1 MKLTWGA
8 MMSAANGEWMETSLT
23 VEREEGDARKF
34 YGGERGSGESQFFG
48 HLRRALIAAGIPMIR
63 KRMYKDGHMVA
74 EEQHYLRSPRIKR
87 GQPYLMIWN
96 GNYAIEGADTMW
108 NRDGCV
114 LLQVER
120 GIGGDS

>member
-1 MKLTWGA
+1 MRALVTSSPDTA
-8 MMSAANGEWMETSLT
+8 PSPTSASTAS
-23 VEREEGDARKF
+23 
-34 YGGERGSGESQFFG
+34 S
-48 HLRRALIAAGIPMIR
+48 RALIAAGIPMIR

-108 NRDGCV
+108 NRDGRV